1 MTEKQLVGSGLLT
14 ATAMWLVMDATSVL
28 NLILGVFFTVQW
40 VWVAVKWL
48 RK

>member
-1 MTEKQLVGSGLLT
+1 MTEKQLVSSGLLT
-14 ATAMWLVMDATSVL
+14 VAAMWLVMDATSVL

-40 VWVAVKWL
+40 VWTAVKRP

>member
-1 MTEKQLVGSGLLT
+1 MTEKQLVSSGL
-14 ATAMWLVMDATSVL
+14 AAMWMVMDATSVL

>member
-14 ATAMWLVMDATSVL
+14 AAAMWLVMDATSVL

>member
-1 MTEKQLVGSGLLT
+1 MTEKQLVSSGLLT
-14 ATAMWLVMDATSVL
+14 VAAMWMVMDATSVL
-28 NLILGVFFTVQW
+28 SIVLGVFFTVQG

>member
-1 MTEKQLVGSGLLT
+1 MTEKQLVSSGLLT
-14 ATAMWLVMDATSVL
+14 VAAMWMVMDAASVL
-28 NLILGVFFTVQW
+28 SIVLGVFFTVQW

>member
-1 MTEKQLVGSGLLT
+1 MTEKQLVSSGLLT
-14 ATAMWLVMDATSVL
+14 VAAMWMVMDATSVL
-28 NLILGVFFTVQW
+28 SVVLGVFFTVQW

>member
-1 MTEKQLVGSGLLT
+1 MTEKQLVSSGLLT
-14 ATAMWLVMDATSVL
+14 AAAMWMVMDATSVL

>member
-1 MTEKQLVGSGLLT
+1 MTEKQLVSSGPLT
-14 ATAMWLVMDATSVL
+14 VAAMWMVMDATSVL